1 MDHLR
6 SVAMGVW
13 IKSGSRCEPAETNG
27 ISHFVE
33 HMVFKGT
40 RSRSAQHI
48 AREMDS
54 IGGNLDA
61 FTGKETICFN
71 VKSLADHVPIALD
84 VLTDLVLN
92 PVFASPDIERERGV
106 ILEEIKIDEDNPDVL
121 VHELFTQSFWKDH
134 PLGWPIL
141 GTTETVARLDQQKL
155 FDYHGDRFHGG
166 NMVFSAAGNL
176 DHDQFVEA
184 VAAKFSIA
192 CRRRTRSRA
201 AGARASARI
210 LLRNK
215 KSLEQVQICLGVP
228 APPITDENRYA
239 TLILNTVLGGGMSSR
254 LFQTIREERG
264 MAYSIYS
271 DLSPYRDTGTLCV
284 YAGTSAGKALEV
296 VDLILAEFRK
306 LKQTPLARGRADPRQ
321 GPAQGQHPDGPGE
334 LELAHGQPGPPG
346 DVLPP
351 VLHRRRDHRP
361 HRRSGCRPGAGHGP
375 APLRSRPHRRHPA
388 WPPRRRQ
395 AEARR
400 GWCAENSWN
409 RDQFQE
415 PANQQCKT
423 AAGTLPKVN
432 VRQRPE
438 AAGLSVPCSLIPV
451 PCF

>member
-1 MDHLR
+1 MTSSTERNLRRTVLPNGLIVLTERMDYLR

-33 HMVFKGT
+33 HMLFKGT
-40 RSRSAQHI
+40 RSRTAQHI

-84 VLTDLVLN
+84 VLSDLVLN
-92 PVFASPDIERERGV
+92 PTFASTDIERERGV

-141 GTTETVARLDQQKL
+141 GTTKTVAGLDQEKL
-155 FDYHGDRFHGG
+155 FAYHGDRFHGG
-166 NMVFSAAGNL
+166 NIVFSAAGNL
-176 DHDQFVEA
+176 DHDQFAEA
-184 VAAKFSIA
+184 VAAKFSGL
-192 CRRRTRSRA
+192 
-201 AGARASARI
+201 AGGETLHELSAPEASARI
-210 LLRNK
+210 ILRNK

-228 APPITDENRYA
+228 APPSTDDNRYA

-284 YAGTSAGKALEV
+284 YAGTSAGNALEV
-296 VDLILAEFRK
+296 VDLILVEFAK
-306 LKQTPLARGRADPRQ
+306 LKQEPLSDEELTRAKDQVKGNILLGLESSSSRMANLARQEMYFQNFFTVDEVIARIDEVDAGQVQAMAQRLFDPERIAVTLLGRL
-321 GPAQGQHPDGPGE
+321 DGVKLGRKR
-334 LELAHGQPGPPG
+334 L
-346 DVLPP
+346 V
-351 VLHRRRDHRP
+351 
-361 HRRSGCRPGAGHGP
+361 C
-375 APLRSRPHRRHPA
+375 
-388 WPPRRRQ
+388 
-395 AEARR
+395 
-400 GWCAENSWN
+400 
-409 RDQFQE
+409 
-415 PANQQCKT
+415 
-423 AAGTLPKVN
+423 
-432 VRQRPE
+432 
-438 AAGLSVPCSLIPV
+438 
-451 PCF
+451 

>member
-1 MDHLR
+1 MTMSTERNLSRTVLPNGLIILTERMEHMR

-33 HMVFKGT
+33 HMLFKGT

-71 VKSLADHVPIALD
+71 VKSLAEHVPIALD
-84 VLTDLVLN
+84 VLADLVLN
-92 PVFASPDIERERGV
+92 PVFDLPDIERERGV

-121 VHELFTQSFWKDH
+121 VHELFTQAFWKDH

-141 GTTETVARLDQQKL
+141 GTAATVSKLDRESL
-155 FDYHGDRFHGG
+155 VAYHGGRFHGG
-166 NMVFSAAGNL
+166 NMIFSAAGNL
-176 DHDQFVEA
+176 EHESFAAA
-184 VAAKFSIA
+184 VADKFSA
-192 CRRRTRSRA
+192 LSGGA
-201 AGARASARI
+201 ALDELPAPEAAARI
-210 LLRNK
+210 VRRNK

-271 DLSPYRDTGTLCV
+271 DLSPYRDTGTLLV

-306 LKQTPLARGRADPRQ
+306 LKQEPLSGEELTRAKDQVKGNMLMGLESSNARMANLARQEMYFREFITVDEIIARIGEVSAVQVQAMAQRLFAPERIAVTLLGRL
-321 GPAQGQHPDGPGE
+321 DGVK
-334 LELAHGQPGPPG
+334 LE
-346 DVLPP
+346 
-351 VLHRRRDHRP
+351 R
-361 HRRSGCRPGAGHGP
+361 
-375 APLRSRPHRRHPA
+375 
-388 WPPRRRQ
+388 
-395 AEARR
+395 ARLV
-400 GWCAENSWN
+400 C
-409 RDQFQE
+409 
-415 PANQQCKT
+415 
-423 AAGTLPKVN
+423 
-432 VRQRPE
+432 
-438 AAGLSVPCSLIPV
+438 
-451 PCF
+451 

>member
-1 MDHLR
+1 LSYNRIELMMTTNERNLRRTVLPNGLIVLTERMEHLR

-33 HMVFKGT
+33 HMLFKGT
-40 RSRSAQHI
+40 RSRTAQHI

-92 PVFASPDIERERGV
+92 PIFADTDIERERGV

-121 VHELFTQSFWKDH
+121 VHELFTQSFWRNH

-141 GTTETVARLDQQKL
+141 GTTETVAKLDQKSL

-176 DHDQFVEA
+176 DHDHFAQA
-184 VAAKFSIA
+184 VAAKFFGL
-192 CRRRTRSRA
+192 
-201 AGARASARI
+201 AGGATLHELSAPEASARVV
-210 LLRNK
+210 LRNK
-215 KSLEQVQICLGVP
+215 RSLEQVQICLGVP
-228 APPITDENRYA
+228 APPITDDSRYA

-264 MAYSIYS
+264 MVYSIYS

-296 VDLILAEFRK
+296 VDLILGEFAK
-306 LKQTPLARGRADPRQ
+306 LKQETLSQEELTRAKDQVKGNILMGLESSNARMANLARQEMYFHNFMTVEEVIARIDEVEAVQVQSMAQRLFDSNRIAVTLLGRL
-321 GPAQGQHPDGPGE
+321 DGVKLKRE
-334 LELAHGQPGPPG
+334 RL
-346 DVLPP
+346 V
-351 VLHRRRDHRP
+351 
-361 HRRSGCRPGAGHGP
+361 C
-375 APLRSRPHRRHPA
+375 
-388 WPPRRRQ
+388 
-395 AEARR
+395 
-400 GWCAENSWN
+400 
-409 RDQFQE
+409 
-415 PANQQCKT
+415 
-423 AAGTLPKVN
+423 
-432 VRQRPE
+432 
-438 AAGLSVPCSLIPV
+438 
-451 PCF
+451 